1 MKKVVRRKTKQKT
14 GKMVTNTVIQQL
26 VERIKQFDPE
36 KIILFGSYAYGT
48 PSDDSDVDLFVVK
61 NVKKEDI
68 RDLRISIRK
77 HLRDI
82 IYSQKVPVDLLLDSQ
97 ENVNERIKLGDSIYQ
112 EIMNKGRTVYAK

>member
-1 MKKVVRRKTKQKT
+1 
-14 GKMVTNTVIQQL
+14 MVTNTVIQQL

-61 NVKKEDI
+61 NVKSEDVRELRLNI
-68 RDLRISIRK
+68 RG

-82 IYSQKVPVDLLLDSQ
+82 IYNQKVPVDLLLDSQ
-97 ENVNERIKLGDSIYQ
+97 EHINERIKLGDSIYE
-112 EIMNKGRTVYAK
+112 EIMIKGRTLYAK